1 VAPST
6 DRRTVTRLDPETRR
20 TQILAAAASVLERHD
35 PVEVR
40 FEEIAEAAGVS
51 RGLLYNYFGD
61 RAGLLAAVYA
71 HNFDAVREHVLGAID
86 PAEPPEVQ
94 TRKAVDAYVGYAVDH
109 PGAWRL
115 LHVARS
121 NEYQAVTEARS
132 DRMGELAALWG
143 AGTAA
148 RIVASAIVGA
158 LESAT
163 VDWLR
168 SPGDVDA
175 DRLAAVLYQLL
186 WNGLRTL
193 REDEVRW

>member
-1 VAPST
+1 MAPTT

-61 RAGLLAAVYA
+61 RGGLLAAVYA
-71 HNFDAVREHVLGAID
+71 HNFDAVRAHVLGAID
-86 PAEPPEVQ
+86 PDDPPEVQ
-94 TRKAVDAYVGYAVDH
+94 TQRAVDAYVGFAVTH

-121 NEYQAVTEARS
+121 NEYQAVSEARS
-132 DRMGELAALWG
+132 DRMSELAALWG
-143 AGTAA
+143 DGASA

-168 SPGDVDA
+168 APGDVDA
-175 DRLAAVLYQLL
+175 DQLASVLYQLL
-186 WNGLRTL
+186 WNGLRAL
-193 REDEVRW
+193 REGDLRW

>member
-1 VAPST
+1 VAPTT

-20 TQILAAAASVLERHD
+20 TQILAAAARVLERHD

-61 RAGLLAAVYA
+61 RGGLLAAVYA
-71 HNFDAVREHVLGAID
+71 HNFDAVREHVLAAID
-86 PAEPPEVQ
+86 PDEPPEVQ
-94 TRKAVDAYVGYAVDH
+94 TRAAVDAYVGYAVAH

-121 NEYQAVTEARS
+121 NEYQAVSAARS

-143 AGTAA
+143 TGSSA

-163 VDWLR
+163 IDWLR
-168 SPGDVDA
+168 TPGDVDA
-175 DRLAAVLYQLL
+175 DQLATVLNELL
-186 WNGLRTL
+186 WNGLRIL
-193 REDEVRW
+193 RDRDVRW

>member
-1 VAPST
+1 VAPTT
-6 DRRTVTRLDPETRR
+6 DRRTVTRLDPATRR
-20 TQILAAAASVLERHD
+20 TQILAAAARVLEGHD

-61 RAGLLAAVYA
+61 RGGLLAAVYA

-86 PAEPPEVQ
+86 PADPPEVQ
-94 TRKAVDAYVGYAVDH
+94 IRAAVDAYVGYAVAH

-115 LHVARS
+115 LHLARS

-143 AGTAA
+143 TGPSA
-148 RIVASAIVGA
+148 RVVASAIVGA

-168 SPGDVDA
+168 TPGEVDA
-175 DRLAAVLYQLL
+175 GQLAAVLYQLL
-186 WNGLRTL
+186 WNGMRTL
-193 REDEVRW
+193 GDAEVRW